1 MKKNKLT
8 SLDSKP
14 RKTFSLLRDKHLR
27 RLTNFEKKVLKA
39 ASTIPLGQVRSY
51 KWLARKIGKPR
62 AVRAVG
68 HALKQNPYPII
79 IPCHRVI
86 KSDGSLGGYAKGKE
100 LKRKLLLLEKYI
112 AEIIK

>member
-8 SLDSKP
+8 
-14 RKTFSLLRDKHLR
+14 
-27 RLTNFEKKVLKA
+27 NFQKKVLKIT
-39 ASTIPLGQVRSY
+39 SCIPLGQVRTY
-51 KWLARKIGKPR
+51 QWVAKKIGRPK

-68 HALKQNPYPII
+68 SALKKNPYPVI

-86 KSDGSLGGYAKGKE
+86 KSDSSLGGYARGKE